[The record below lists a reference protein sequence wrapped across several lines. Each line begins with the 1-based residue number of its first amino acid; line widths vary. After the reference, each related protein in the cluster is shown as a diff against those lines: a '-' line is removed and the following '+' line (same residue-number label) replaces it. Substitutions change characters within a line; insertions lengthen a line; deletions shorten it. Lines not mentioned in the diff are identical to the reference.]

1 MKKKPKISIIIL
13 NYNRCEYLDRSIRSC
28 MSQEIMDKDIEILIV
43 DDGSSDNSISMINYF
58 KDNYLCDIKIFKLK
72 KNMGP
77 GYCSNLAVKKSKGDY
92 IIRVDSDD
100 YISKLAIEVM
110 SNILIHNDNIA
121 YVYGD
126 LIRIDEAGRVL
137 NLVKLDNKK
146 KVYNHGAGI
155 MFKKA
160 SVLNVGNYNK
170 SLKVAE
176 DYDLIKK
183 IDKKNLKSF
192 YIPVPFYRYYIHQK
206 NISHKFDR
214 KKIIRK
220 INRGEKWN

>member
-13 NYNRCEYLDRSIRSC
+13 NHNRCEYLDRSIRSC
-28 MSQEIMDKDIEILIV
+28 ISQQIIDKDIEILIV
-43 DDGSSDNSISMINYF
+43 DDGSSDNSISIMNYF
-58 KDNYLCDIKIFKLK
+58 KDNYLSDIKIYKLK

-100 YISKLAIEVM
+100 YISKIAIEIM
-110 SNILIHNDNIA
+110 SNILIHNDNLA

-126 LIRIDEAGRVL
+126 LIRVDDVGRL
-137 NLVKLDNKK
+137 INLVKLDNKK
-146 KVYNHGAGI
+146 KVYDHGAGI
-155 MFKKA
+155 MFKK
-160 SVLNVGNYNK
+160 SVVLNVGNYNK
-170 SLKVAE
+170 SLKIAE
-176 DYDLIKK
+176 DYALIKK
-183 IDKKNLKSF
+183 IDKKNFKSF